1 MKQKADYEACDP
13 SRLDDWLT
21 GISPEFRQY
30 TYQMIKSGV
39 DKAVLRFLNEEHLE
53 RDCGVLNGIHRL
65 KMLEAAKRES
75 FNFMSSSRCSL
86 FGFGVVRLFRN
97 NSGSCSG
104 SNLVIQGSSM
114 VLRL

>member
-1 MKQKADYEACDP
+1 MNESFFRVLRELAQLKQNADYEACDP

-39 DKAVLRFLNEEHLE
+39 EKSILRFISEEHLE
-53 RDCGVLNGIHRL
+53 RDCGILNGIHRL

-75 FNFMSSSRCSL
+75 LILMS
-86 FGFGVVRLFRN
+86 
-97 NSGSCSG
+97 
-104 SNLVIQGSSM
+104 
-114 VLRL
+114 